1 VACARRH
8 AGMDVEQLVAQRRPW
23 VIAVAAAVPLA
34 LCAAIGAAPDS
45 VPDASAAVALVVV
58 IVAASATG
66 IRAAGLCAAVS
77 SAAWFDFFLTQPYRS
92 FAIDSAEDV
101 EVAALLLVVG
111 FAVTELALWGQRQ
124 RADLGR
130 QRGYLDGVMATAEAV
145 AQDAGATAVT
155 SAVADRIREVLDL
168 DRCEFV
174 VSATIPSGPML
185 ERDGTVTRAG
195 GSLDV
200 DRGGLPIDSVIV
212 LPVRTGRAARGYFQ
226 LTAASHV
233 ARPTRDQRRVAVLLA
248 DQVAAAT

>member
-1 VACARRH
+1 
-8 AGMDVEQLVAQRRPW
+8 MDIDQLVSQRRPW

-34 LCAAIGAAPDS
+34 LCAAIGTEPDS

-66 IRAAGLCAAVS
+66 IRAAGLAAAVS
-77 SAAWFDFFLTQPYRS
+77 SAVWFDFFLTQPYRS

-101 EVAALLLVVG
+101 EVALLLLVVG

-130 QRGYLDGVMATAEAV
+130 QRGYLDGVMATAESI
-145 AQDAGATAVT
+145 AQDSDAGTVT
-155 SAVADRIREVLDL
+155 GAVADRIREVLDL
-168 DRCEFV
+168 DRCEFL
-174 VSATIPSGPML
+174 ASGTVPGAPLL
-185 ERDGTVTRAG
+185 ERDGSVTRG
-195 GSLDV
+195 GSSLDV
-200 DRGGLPIDSVIV
+200 DRGGLPTDTVIV
-212 LPVRTGRAARGYFQ
+212 LPVRSGATARGYFQ

-248 DQVAAAT
+248 DQVAALSTV

>member
-1 VACARRH
+1 
-8 AGMDVEQLVAQRRPW
+8 MDMEQLISQRKPW

-34 LCAAIGAAPDS
+34 LCADIGAAPES

-66 IRAAGLCAAVS
+66 VRAAGVCAAVS
-77 SAAWFDFFLTQPYRS
+77 SAVWFDFFLTQPYRS
-92 FAIDSAEDV
+92 FAIHNAEDI
-101 EVAALLLVVG
+101 EVAVLLLIVG
-111 FAVTELALWGQRQ
+111 VAVTELALWGQRQ

-130 QRGYLDGVMATAEAV
+130 ERGYLDGVMATAESV
-145 AQDAGATAVT
+145 AQDAGASTVT

-174 VSATIPSGPML
+174 PSGTIPGGPQL
-185 ERDGTVTRAG
+185 ERDGTVTRG
-195 GSLDV
+195 GSSLDI
-200 DRGGLPIDSVIV
+200 DRGGLPTDSVVV
-212 LPVRTGRAARGYFQ
+212 LPVRSGTGVRGYFQ

-248 DQVAAAT
+248 DQVAALSTV